1 MSLVEIKNNVFKKE
15 LKHSGATTLSATVSV
30 QSIEGVSCKERFR
43 IVLQTYVVAR
53 VHWKQ
58 IAGMMLEMH
67 WK

>member
-1 MSLVEIKNNVFKKE
+1 MPLKKDIKHN
-15 LKHSGATTLSATVSV
+15 GATTLSATASV
-30 QSIEGVSCKERFR
+30 QSTEGVSCEECFR
-43 IVLQTYVVAR
+43 IVLQTYVVAW